1 MSTPPQA
8 DIQRI
13 GSVEGAEKLL
23 DILNYEPDQAI
34 LDKCNLKASIMI
46 ADIYAE
52 VGEPA
57 LPTTHAADP
66 QLFELADECAAAH
79 YRLLVAST
87 PAEKQDA
94 RDDIDMC
101 KKGVLLHIG
110 VIKKDGNAV
119 EVISDPKT
127 YIGPRT
133 DDIL

>member
-13 GSVEGAEKLL
+13 GTIEGAQKLL
-23 DILNYEPDQAI
+23 EILNYEPDNAI

-57 LPTTHAADP
+57 LPATHSDDP

-94 RDDIDMC
+94 RDDIDMSN
-101 KKGVLLHIG
+101 KGVLLHIG
-110 VIKKDGNAV
+110 VTGKDSPV

-127 YIGPRT
+127 YIGPT
-133 DDIL
+133 TNDIV